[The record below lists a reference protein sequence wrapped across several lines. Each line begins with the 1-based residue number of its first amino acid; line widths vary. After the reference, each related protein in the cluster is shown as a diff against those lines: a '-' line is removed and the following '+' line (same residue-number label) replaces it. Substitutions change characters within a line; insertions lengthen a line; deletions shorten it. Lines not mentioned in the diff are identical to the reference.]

1 MKIYKTQEE
10 FNREVKDGVF
20 RVDGDVTF
28 EFNLDTPAN
37 INARN
42 INAWNINAWNI
53 DSVNINAWNIDA
65 WDINAWNIDARDIDA
80 RDIDA
85 RDINAWN
92 IDSVNINARNINARD
107 INYYAY
113 CIVYDSITCKSYKS
127 RRENALPL
135 TVLDGKV
142 EIKTD

>member
-42 INAWNINAWNI
+42 INAWNI
-53 DSVNINAWNIDA
+53 
-65 WDINAWNIDARDIDA
+65 DA

-92 IDSVNINARNINARD
+92 INAWDINARNINAWNINAENINARD

>member
-37 INARN
+37 INARY
-42 INAWNINAWNI
+42 
-53 DSVNINAWNIDA
+53 
-65 WDINAWNIDARDIDA
+65 INAWNIDARDIDA
-80 RDIDA
+80 RDINAWNINAWDINA
-85 RDINAWN
+85 RNINAWN
-92 IDSVNINARNINARD
+92 INAENINARD

>member
-28 EFNLDTPAN
+28 EFNLNTPAN

-42 INAWNINAWNI
+42 
-53 DSVNINAWNIDA
+53 
-65 WDINAWNIDARDIDA
+65 INAWNIDARDIDA
-80 RDIDA
+80 RDINAWNINAWDINA
-85 RDINAWN
+85 RNINAWN
-92 IDSVNINARNINARD
+92 INAENINARD

>member
-42 INAWNINAWNI
+42 INAWNINAE
-53 DSVNINAWNIDA
+53 
-65 WDINAWNIDARDIDA
+65 
-80 RDIDA
+80 
-85 RDINAWN
+85 
-92 IDSVNINARNINARD
+92 NINARD

>member
-42 INAWNINAWNI
+42 INAWNI
-53 DSVNINAWNIDA
+53 
-65 WDINAWNIDARDIDA
+65 
-80 RDIDA
+80 DA
-85 RDINAWN
+85 RDINARDIN
-92 IDSVNINARNINARD
+92 ARDINARNINAWN